1 MVRGK
6 IPFDPDIKGSGIKGT
21 KMKYCRKCGSPLSEN
36 AKFCLKC
43 GTPVDAG
50 SSYSAEETPAD
61 PVGNSTANAGLRGAE
76 AAGQGSMA
84 SGKGEQSTSEAA
96 AYPGLMEY
104 LGSYIRKSLE
114 VLKNPKQLIPTLVLG
129 AVWMV
134 LSIAG
139 SFFRSLP
146 LPLSVLSFL
155 TYAQGG
161 MYGGLLAAAG
171 GIMGKVVI
179 AAFLNAMIVP
189 VFSGQKPFAGVA
201 GGISG
206 LFKGAAAKGA
216 KEVSPLI
223 KGVGAA
229 LILYGFMNSRQSL
242 QEAMVGIVGVIM
254 LLKNIGTKGGFMTGL
269 LFSAAQTFSRG
280 KIPSRITVDRSLSGL
295 TIGFALAVGL
305 SALPFRPCVWVG
317 LVLLVI
323 GIIFG
328 FFGKDG
334 SDPASGKGPS
344 GRSGGKSA
352 FSQKK
357 NKNRTGNGA
366 LKAVI
371 LLLPA
376 GIAAASGTF
385 SPVTAYAAEALD
397 WESYANS
404 EEYDVRVSYG
414 SSRKEEYEAYKDVHD
429 ETMGAG
435 VYVYHAYDKETGREV
450 VSQELWYKME
460 DAEMMKIIPFDT
472 AFPDIRVDVLQGT
485 NDWGEMTN
493 DIRRGEGRSSCVF
506 YDPYPLKDGGY
517 SQSEST
523 VNGCRW
529 NLLYDGGIGST
540 WNLLEGSGEEEIISQ
555 AEQGLLER
563 IPDDYY
569 DPENGSKHAQY
580 DIHSDIYGLTD
591 GRVIGRYASKTDD
604 YLATYPNQDTHEELF
619 RAEYLIYRKLPDVPY
634 LLFECFVTYYGDL
647 SRYKTHTSRLKER
660 PEADEIMDTFHKL
673 RGQIEEMCVRDVST
687 TPIQHEWQEPVW
699 TEAAVETTAAGSPV
713 EESYENPWD
722 TYDIPLPGETSGESA
737 SETGGS
743 EPSAGAEPD
752 AYQTDWDE
760 DYHAEWDHHAGT
772 FESIWRSFIDW
783 LAALLFGGGVGG
795 IIGGG
800 LGGGAGGALGGIGG
814 VTPGG
819 PSGKD
824 GGPEDE
830 GAEDSGRRPWS
841 YEDPS
846 SVPKGWRID
855 KEGTITY
862 RDPATGE
869 KMKYELTGYDDETG
883 EPQYISQNG
892 LPYTE
897 SMIRDNYEYRERNA
911 GTIGQDE
918 ATGKQWAKE
927 QQIQN
932 RNKWE
937 QERASGKTEVSE
949 EWKKEKAAL
958 QREEYLDDLAW
969 KHGKQK
975 DDLKGI
981 KKDILEKRQDEA
993 KEYARQMA
1001 KDDYYGA
1008 AEKTA
1013 EQVEQASDIA
1023 IDVLG
1028 EVTGPVGKNIKN
1040 AYNFAKP
1047 GLKNVAEARAN
1058 GKDIY
1063 DQMEAMA
1070 YGSVEGAVNVL
1081 QNEVD
1086 SFGMKV
1092 GGDVFKAGMDAA
1104 RKGEDIGA
1112 AMEAATFKSV
1122 REATIEKGFQFLG
1135 KTASDVATAGKT
1147 EKVGKLIDSA
1157 GEGGFSFKNLAGN
1170 TAKSEAVMKKAKQA
1184 SDMIKQIQ
1192 NTEKVMKVTETLGK
1206 DIYLAAND
1214 DNLTARAEAMQARAQ
1229 AARTD
1234 IEYGKQLYRK
1244 AQMENQKKK

>member
-1 MVRGK
+1 M
-6 IPFDPDIKGSGIKGT
+6 
-21 KMKYCRKCGSPLSEN
+21 
-36 AKFCLKC
+36 
-43 GTPVDAG
+43 
-50 SSYSAEETPAD
+50 
-61 PVGNSTANAGLRGAE
+61 
-76 AAGQGSMA
+76 
-84 SGKGEQSTSEAA
+84 
-96 AYPGLMEY
+96 
-104 LGSYIRKSLE
+104 
-114 VLKNPKQLIPTLVLG
+114 
-129 AVWMV
+129 
-134 LSIAG
+134 
-139 SFFRSLP
+139 
-146 LPLSVLSFL
+146 
-155 TYAQGG
+155 
-161 MYGGLLAAAG
+161 
-171 GIMGKVVI
+171 
-179 AAFLNAMIVP
+179 
-189 VFSGQKPFAGVA
+189 
-201 GGISG
+201 
-206 LFKGAAAKGA
+206 
-216 KEVSPLI
+216 
-223 KGVGAA
+223 
-229 LILYGFMNSRQSL
+229 
-242 QEAMVGIVGVIM
+242 
-254 LLKNIGTKGGFMTGL
+254 
-269 LFSAAQTFSRG
+269 
-280 KIPSRITVDRSLSGL
+280 
-295 TIGFALAVGL
+295 
-305 SALPFRPCVWVG
+305 
-317 LVLLVI
+317 
-323 GIIFG
+323 
-328 FFGKDG
+328 
-334 SDPASGKGPS
+334 
-344 GRSGGKSA
+344 
-352 FSQKK
+352 
-357 NKNRTGNGA
+357 
-366 LKAVI
+366 
-371 LLLPA
+371 
-376 GIAAASGTF
+376 
-385 SPVTAYAAEALD
+385 
-397 WESYANS
+397 
-404 EEYDVRVSYG
+404 
-414 SSRKEEYEAYKDVHD
+414 
-429 ETMGAG
+429 
-435 VYVYHAYDKETGREV
+435 
-450 VSQELWYKME
+450 
-460 DAEMMKIIPFDT
+460 
-472 AFPDIRVDVLQGT
+472 
-485 NDWGEMTN
+485 
-493 DIRRGEGRSSCVF
+493 
-506 YDPYPLKDGGY
+506 
-517 SQSEST
+517 
-523 VNGCRW
+523 
-529 NLLYDGGIGST
+529 
-540 WNLLEGSGEEEIISQ
+540 
-555 AEQGLLER
+555 
-563 IPDDYY
+563 
-569 DPENGSKHAQY
+569 
-580 DIHSDIYGLTD
+580 
-591 GRVIGRYASKTDD
+591 
-604 YLATYPNQDTHEELF
+604 
-619 RAEYLIYRKLPDVPY
+619 
-634 LLFECFVTYYGDL
+634 
-647 SRYKTHTSRLKER
+647 
-660 PEADEIMDTFHKL
+660 
-673 RGQIEEMCVRDVST
+673 
-687 TPIQHEWQEPVW
+687 
-699 TEAAVETTAAGSPV
+699 
-713 EESYENPWD
+713 
-722 TYDIPLPGETSGESA
+722 
-737 SETGGS
+737 
-743 EPSAGAEPD
+743 
-752 AYQTDWDE
+752 
-760 DYHAEWDHHAGT
+760 
-772 FESIWRSFIDW
+772 
-783 LAALLFGGGVGG
+783 
-795 IIGGG
+795 
-800 LGGGAGGALGGIGG
+800 GGIGG

-932 RNKWE
+932 RTKWE

-949 EWKKEKAAL
+949 EWKKEKAEL
-958 QREEYLDDLAW
+958 KREEYLDDLAW

-1206 DIYLAAND
+1206 DVYLNAND